1 MPKPHIMKNYILLLL
16 LFSFSFLYS
25 NVALENQYSTT
36 NYEQSQNPRD
46 RKLST
51 DEVKQRGIDLL
62 VNEIVEQI
70 DEIDLRKMARSAI
83 FETTYGFRWKMVN
96 LHTGKKIIIKVD
108 KNFRLISARDGNNS
122 KIMMP

>member
-1 MPKPHIMKNYILLLL
+1 MKNYILPLLV
-16 LFSFSFLYS
+16 FSSFLLYPNLNKQDQS
-25 NVALENQYSTT
+25 LATIDQVQNQI
-36 NYEQSQNPRD
+36 D
-46 RKLST
+46 RKLSPE
-51 DEVKQRGIDLL
+51 EVKQRGIDLL
-62 VNEIVEQI
+62 VNQIVEKI
-70 DEIDLRKMARSAI
+70 DDIDMRKMARSAI